1 MAYAELVGVAA
12 RIDIDSGAILDTGD
26 LVLPMSVLPDGRT
39 LFPTKE
45 RTVYAIAVPEK
56 QDGPG

>member
-1 MAYAELVGVAA
+1 
-12 RIDIDSGAILDTGD
+12 
-26 LVLPMSVLPDGRT
+26 MSVLPDGTT

-56 QDGPG
+56 QGVTG